1 MDIVLERVL
10 SLIPKDKS
18 GKYVHGE
25 KAKFAKSI
33 GYNDGSIVSMWENG
47 SSVSYTKKLHQIAST
62 YNVSVEWLEGKT
74 DDPAILTFGESHN
87 FHMFWSVFVGLCAKR
102 EVSPNAV
109 AKALGLSSGSVTLW
123 KNGAVPKSTTIRK
136 IADYFGVSPESF
148 LAEADDLA
156 IKKAPGINAEGFVPT
171 MKDWEEQAENWTD
184 DQILEAMQKLVEIQQ
199 RRRSDGR

>member
-33 GYNDGSIVSMWENG
+33 GYNNGSIVSMWENG

-74 DDPAILTFGESHN
+74 DDPATKKERPADGETLGAKKQALIDEIYSMTDEQCERLFGIIQE
-87 FHMFWSVFVGLCAKR
+87 AK
-102 EVSPNAV
+102 
-109 AKALGLSSGSVTLW
+109 
-123 KNGAVPKSTTIRK
+123 
-136 IADYFGVSPESF
+136 
-148 LAEADDLA
+148 
-156 IKKAPGINAEGFVPT
+156 
-171 MKDWEEQAENWTD
+171 
-184 DQILEAMQKLVEIQQ
+184 KLL
-199 RRRSDGR
+199 